1 MKQFF
6 TKQNLQ
12 RAVSYLLVAA
22 LASAATWFVAPRT
35 TKLGNLE
42 AIIQN
47 RFIGEADE
55 TAMEDA
61 AAAAMVAS
69 IGDQWSYYISA
80 AQYSAHKENQNND
93 YVGIG
98 ITIMQR
104 ADGTGY
110 DIVEVTAGGPSEK
123 AGLLPGDIITHVAGQ
138 SAENMDFTQLRGL
151 IMGKKNTKVA
161 ITVLRDQQILEF
173 SVTRKAI
180 HTKATAGIM
189 LTDTVGYV
197 YISNFHGNAGE
208 ETIEV
213 VKDLLNQ
220 GAESLVFDVRNN
232 PGGYVDE
239 MVELLDYLL
248 PEGDL
253 FRSVSSMGW
262 KEVEK
267 SNAACLEMP
276 MAVLINGNS
285 YSAAELFAAALH
297 EYDWAVTVGEPT
309 TGKSYYQT
317 TIELGDGSAVQLST
331 GAYTTPKGVNLTEVG
346 GLVPDVVVEPGEV
359 AVMEWSDDLQLQA
372 AVQAL
377 IQENK

>member
-1 MKQFF
+1 MREFF
-6 TKQNLQ
+6 TKQKLQ
-12 RAVSYLLVAA
+12 RLVSYILVAA

-35 TKLGNLE
+35 NKLANLS
-42 AIIQN
+42 AVIQN

-61 AAAAMVAS
+61 AAAAMVAA
-69 IGDQWSYYISA
+69 IGDQWSFYIPA
-80 AQYSAHKENQNND
+80 AQYSDHEVGQNND
-93 YVGIG
+93 YIGIG
-98 ITIMQR
+98 ISIMQR
-104 ADGTGY
+104 TDGTGF
-110 DIVEVTAGGPSEK
+110 DIVEVTAGGPAEK

-138 SAENMDFTQLRGL
+138 SAAGLDIAQLSDL
-151 IMGKKNTKVA
+151 IVGKKNTKVA
-161 ITVLRDQQILEF
+161 ITVLRDQQSLEF

-220 GAESLVFDVRNN
+220 GAEALVFDVRNN

-239 MVELLDYLL
+239 MIELLDYLL
-248 PEGDL
+248 PEVDL
-253 FRSVSSMGW
+253 FRSVSYMGW
-262 KEVEK
+262 KEVDK
-267 SNAACLEMP
+267 SDAACLEIP
-276 MAVLINGNS
+276 MAVLMNGNS
-285 YSAAELFAAALH
+285 YSAAELFAAALR

-309 TGKSYYQT
+309 TGKCYYQT

-346 GLVPDVVVEPGEV
+346 GLVPDIVVEPSGE
-359 AVMEWSDDLQLQA
+359 AVIEWTDDLQLQA

-377 IQENK
+377 IHENQ